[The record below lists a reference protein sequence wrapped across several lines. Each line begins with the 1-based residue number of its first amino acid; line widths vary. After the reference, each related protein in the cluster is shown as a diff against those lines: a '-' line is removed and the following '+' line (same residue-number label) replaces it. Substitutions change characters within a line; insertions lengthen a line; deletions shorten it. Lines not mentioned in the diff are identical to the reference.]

1 VKCESIMI
9 DKKKSR
15 SPGIARVLLRL
26 MSVYHEKHSIIH
38 DFEETF
44 LEILESDGSFKA
56 RCWYW
61 GNALKSVAGYLK
73 LLMYWRFTMLKNH
86 LKIAYRNF
94 VRHKLYSFI
103 NVFGLAIGLS
113 ICMIISLWVLR
124 ELSYDNFHKKAN
136 RIYRVERELF
146 RDNLFSRWPI
156 TSGRYKQA
164 LIDDYP
170 EIVNAVRFWRR
181 EFAIKDYNSD
191 IHRQEMFAVD
201 NSVFDIFNFAL
212 EEGDKQSALSNP
224 MTVVLTRANAVKYF
238 GNGDAIGKS
247 ISFEWE
253 GEPVDFVVT
262 GILEEVPENS
272 HIHFDMLISIAS
284 YKEQPYTDWRSNYLY
299 TYVLVKENA
308 SKQNLEEKLKTFV
321 TKRLEPEYGDL
332 LLPGR
337 GIHEVLKMHLFPI
350 RDIHLHPSPNWEIEP
365 GGNISSVYIFSS
377 IAVLILI
384 VACLNFVNLST
395 ARANKRSKEV
405 SLRKTVGAEK
415 YQLRFQFIQ
424 ESMLLAFVSLVLALV
439 MSSVFIQAYNSIF
452 AENLSLSIFFQLK
465 YLFILVGA
473 TSAVGVLAGLYPAF
487 YLTRFEPVEVMKGS
501 LLSGGGKSFF
511 RRNMVVVQFSI
522 SIMLIV
528 GVFTVYKQLR
538 YIQTRSLG
546 FDKENVVILP
556 VRSQQIVQNYAA
568 FRNELLRNSQIVA
581 LSASSE
587 VPADSHYS
595 NSYVN
600 PPDSDEGISMILF
613 TSDYDY
619 VETYRLEI
627 LAGRAFSKDFSTDTE
642 GTIILN
648 ESAAHRIG
656 WTPEEAVG
664 KKLVGGYSEGE
675 AQVVGVVK
683 NFNYKSLRREVEPM
697 ALFLYP
703 DYIREI
709 SVRIMPGNVGSTL
722 SFIQKIWQTA
732 FPGKEFEYAFLD
744 SRIDQLYESER
755 KMQDLFIIFSVFS
768 ILVACL
774 GLLGLVSFTAELKT
788 KEIGIRKVLGASTS
802 SLIILLSREFIKWI
816 ILANIV
822 AWPLAWFM
830 MGKWLQSFAFRT
842 NIGWIVFVS
851 AGLVTLAI
859 AVFTFIFQTF
869 KSASAKPVDSLRYE

>member
-1 VKCESIMI
+1 MPQ
-9 DKKKSR
+9 KKSCKGPAIPR
-15 SPGIARVLLRL
+15 KILKL

-44 LEILESDGSFKA
+44 LEILESHGSFKA

-61 GNALKSVAGYLK
+61 GNALKSVVGYFRLTVS
-73 LLMYWRFTMLKNH
+73 WRFIMLKNH

-124 ELSYDNFHKKAN
+124 ETSYDNFHKKAD

-146 RDNLFSRWPI
+146 RDNLYSRWPI
-156 TSGRYKQA
+156 TGGRYKQA

-170 EIVNAVRFWRR
+170 EIVNAVRFWRK
-181 EFAIKDYNSD
+181 EFAIKDYKSD

-201 NSVFDIFNFAL
+201 NSVFDIFDFGL
-212 EEGDKQSALSNP
+212 EEGDEKTALQMP
-224 MTVVLTRANAVKYF
+224 MTVVLTRQNAAKYF
-238 GNGDAIGKS
+238 GEGDAVGQS
-247 ISFEWE
+247 LSFEWE
-253 GEPVDFVVT
+253 EEPVDFEVT

-272 HIHFDMLISIAS
+272 HIHFDMLISMAS
-284 YKEQPYTDWRSNYLY
+284 YKEEPYTDWRSNYLY
-299 TYVLVKENA
+299 TYVLRQENT

-321 TKRLEPEYGDL
+321 TQRLEPEYGDL

-337 GIHEVLKMHLFPI
+337 SIHEVLKMHLFPI
-350 RDIHLHPSPNWEIEP
+350 RNIHLRPSPNWEVELA
-365 GGNISSVYIFSS
+365 GSISSVYIFSS

-395 ARANKRSKEV
+395 ARANKRAKEV

-415 YQLRFQFIQ
+415 HQLRFQFIQ
-424 ESMLLAFVSLVLALV
+424 ESVLLAFISLVLALV

-452 AENLSLSIFFQLK
+452 VENLSLSVFLQLK

-501 LLSGGGKSFF
+501 LLSGGGKSIF

-528 GVFTVYKQLR
+528 GVFTVYKQMR

-546 FDKENVVILP
+546 FDKENMVILP
-556 VRSQQIVQNYAA
+556 VRSQQIVQNYGA
-568 FRNELLRNSQIVA
+568 FRNELLRNSQILA
-581 LSASSE
+581 ISASSE

-600 PPDSDEGISMILF
+600 PPESDEGISMILF
-613 TSDYDY
+613 SSDYDY
-619 VETYRLEI
+619 VETYRLEV

-664 KKLVGGYSEGE
+664 KKLVGGYSENE

-709 SVRIMPGNVGSTL
+709 SVRIMPGNVGKNL
-722 SFIQKIWQTA
+722 GFIQKTWQTA
-732 FPGKEFEYAFLD
+732 FPGEEFEYNFLD
-744 SRIDQLYESER
+744 NRIDKLYESEK
-755 KMQDLFIIFSVFS
+755 KMQDLFIIFSALS

-788 KEIGIRKVLGASTS
+788 KEIGIRKVLGASTGR
-802 SLIILLSREFIKWI
+802 LIILLSKEFIKWI

-830 MGKWLQSFAFRT
+830 MGKWLQNFAYRT

-851 AGLVTLAI
+851 AGLVTMAI

-869 KSASAKPVDSLRYE
+869 KSASAKPVNSLRYE

>member
-1 VKCESIMI
+1 MTQ
-9 DKKKSR
+9 KKRYKTPAIPR
-15 SPGIARVLLRL
+15 KILNL
-26 MSVYHEKHSIIH
+26 MSVYYESHSIVE

-44 LEILESDGSFKA
+44 AEILESEGSLKA
-56 RCWYW
+56 RSWYW
-61 GNALKSVAGYLK
+61 GNALKSVVGYLK
-73 LLMYWRFTMLKNH
+73 LLVCWRFTMLKNH

-124 ELSYDNFHKKAN
+124 ETSYDNFHKKADW
-136 RIYRVERELF
+136 IYRVERELF

-156 TSGRYKQA
+156 TGGRYKQA
-164 LIDDYP
+164 LIDDYS

-181 EFAIKDYNSD
+181 EFAIKDYRND
-191 IHRQEMFAVD
+191 VHREETYAVD
-201 NSVFDIFNFAL
+201 NSVFNIFDFRL
-212 EEGDKQSALSNP
+212 EEGDEKTALQKP
-224 MTVVLTRANAVKYF
+224 MTVVLTRQNATKYF
-238 GNGDAIGKS
+238 GAGDAVGKS
-247 ISFEWE
+247 LSFEWE
-253 GEPVDFVVT
+253 GEPVDFEVT
-262 GILEEVPENS
+262 GILEEIPENS
-272 HIHFDMLISIAS
+272 HIHFDMLISMAS

-299 TYVLVKENA
+299 TYILIKENT
-308 SKQNLEEKLKTFV
+308 SRQNLEEKLKTFV
-321 TKRLEPEYGDL
+321 TQRLEPEYGDL
-332 LLPGR
+332 LLPDR
-337 GIHEVLKMHLFPI
+337 SIHEVLKMHLFPI
-350 RDIHLHPSPNWEIEP
+350 RDIHLHPSPNWEVEP
-365 GGNISSVYIFSS
+365 GGSISSVYIFSS

-395 ARANKRSKEV
+395 ARANKRAKEV
-405 SLRKTVGAEK
+405 SLRKTVGAK
-415 YQLRFQFIQ
+415 KHQLRLQFIQ
-424 ESMLLAFVSLVLALV
+424 ESVLLAFVSLVLAFV

-452 AENLSLSIFFQLK
+452 AENLLLSVFLQLK
-465 YLFILVGA
+465 YLFILTGA
-473 TSAVGVLAGLYPAF
+473 TLAVGVLAGLYPAF
-487 YLTRFEPVEVMKGS
+487 HLTRFEPVEVMKGN
-501 LLSGGGKSFF
+501 LLSGSGKSIF

-522 SIMLIV
+522 SIILIV
-528 GVFTVYKQLR
+528 GVFTVYKQMR
-538 YIQTRSLG
+538 YIQTKSLG

-556 VRSQQIVQNYAA
+556 VRSQQIVQNYGA

-613 TSDYDY
+613 SSDYDY
-619 VETYRLEI
+619 VETYRLEV
-627 LAGRAFSKDFSTDTE
+627 LAGRAFSTDFSTDTE

-664 KKLVGGYSEGE
+664 KKLVGGYSVNE

-683 NFNYKSLRREVEPM
+683 NFNYKSLRQEVEPM

-703 DYIREI
+703 NYIREI
-709 SVRIMPGNVGSTL
+709 SVRIMPGDIGKIL
-722 SFIQKIWQTA
+722 SFIRQKWESL
-732 FPGKEFEYAFLD
+732 FPGEQFEYNFLD
-744 SRIDQLYESER
+744 SLIDRLYESEK
-755 KMQDLFIIFSVFS
+755 KMQDLFVIFSALS

-788 KEIGIRKVLGASTS
+788 KEIGIRKVLGASTGR
-802 SLIILLSREFIKWI
+802 LIILLSKEFIKWI

-830 MGKWLQSFAFRT
+830 MSKWLQNFAYRT
-842 NIGWIVFVS
+842 DIGWIVFVS
-851 AGLVTLAI
+851 AGLVTVAI

-869 KSASAKPVDSLRYE
+869 KSASAKPVNSLRYE